1 VLRDGLMG
9 DMTEKQRGF
18 ISDIFGSGKHLL
30 SLIND
35 ILDLSKVEA
44 GKMTLDLE
52 SMPVGSMFV
61 NSLSIIREKAASRRI
76 RLDLD
81 LGDEDQG
88 AIQADPRKVKQIL
101 YNGPPHAQS
110 ADATLAPRLKARR

>member
-1 VLRDGLMG
+1 MKSEFLANMSHELRTPLNAIIGFSEVLRDGLMG

-30 SLIND
+30 ALIND

-61 NSLSIIREKAASRRI
+61 NSLSIIREKAATRRI
-76 RLDLD
+76 RVDLD
-81 LGDEDQG
+81 LAAAEDLG
-88 AIQADPRKVKQIL
+88 TIQADPR
-101 YNGPPHAQS
+101 
-110 ADATLAPRLKARR
+110 